1 MYFYF
6 SFQPS
11 CIKTMTRDLQLSV
24 KELQLSVREATSIF
38 ELPEELLIEILSRL
52 PARSLLSC
60 RRVCQRFNIVTRS
73 PNLIAT
79 HVKRASTLNTTKFC
93 SAFIFGSNWIG
104 GGYEHILLK
113 NTNDSVTF
121 SYVRP
126 SNPLSCNISIVGC
139 CNGLF
144 CAEVESPCDENGGHF
159 LIWNPITRENRYV
172 LKPNVNS
179 SRNPYIIAL
188 AFGYSHNT
196 NDYKVVRI
204 VSYPNQGKSSVTVEV
219 YKMTTEDWSVYDVTT
234 LPCSE
239 PDQVPSQFNDP
250 LILFG
255 ISSPYFIRPL
265 KQAFHWITDSAGI
278 EDRLSKAVVS
288 FDIEEEQL
296 NFFSWLDPFK
306 IPLEEPVIIDTLND
320 SLSLLVPH
328 LSFLNSS
335 FDIWVM
341 DDYGKQASWTRRFT
355 VEQFDGL
362 ARPVGYWT
370 DDLLIMTTY
379 ERNLFFYNLKT
390 QELKISPFLRCLTT
404 FCDYVETLETVS
416 REIADAG
423 RAVQ

>member
-1 MYFYF
+1 
-6 SFQPS
+6 
-11 CIKTMTRDLQLSV
+11 MTRDLQLSV
-24 KELQLSVREATSIF
+24 KELNLSVREATSIF
-38 ELPEELLIEILSRL
+38 ELPEELLKEILSRL

-60 RRVCQRFNIVTRS
+60 RCVCKRFNIVTRNS
-73 PNLIAT
+73 NFIAS

-93 SAFIFGSNWIG
+93 SAFIFGSDLIG
-104 GGYEHILLK
+104 GLYEHILLK

-126 SNPLSCNISIVGC
+126 SNPVSCNISIVGC

-144 CAEVESPCDENGGHF
+144 CAEVESPCVENGSHF
-159 LIWNPITRENRYV
+159 LIWNPITRENLFV
-172 LKPNVNS
+172 QKPVNS

-188 AFGYSHNT
+188 AFGFSHKING
-196 NDYKVVRI
+196 YKLVRI
-204 VSYPNQGKSSVTVEV
+204 VSYPKLGKSSVTVEV
-219 YKMTTEDWSVYDVTT
+219 YKVTTGDWSVFDVTT
-234 LPCSE
+234 LPCHE
-239 PDQVPSQFNDP
+239 PDQVPPCFNDP
-250 LILFG
+250 LILFD
-255 ISSPYFIRPL
+255 ISVPFFIRPL
-265 KQAFHWITDSAGI
+265 KQAFHWVTDSAGI

-306 IPLEEPVIIDTLND
+306 IPLEEPVVIDTLND
-320 SLSLLVPH
+320 SLSLIVPRT
-328 LSFLNSS
+328 SFLNSS

-341 DDYGKQASWTRRFT
+341 DDYGKQVSWTRRFT
-355 VEQFDGL
+355 VERFDGI
-362 ARPVGYWT
+362 ARPLGYWT

-379 ERNLFFYNLKT
+379 ERYFFFYNLKT
-390 QELKISPFLRCLTT
+390 QELKNSPFLRCFTT